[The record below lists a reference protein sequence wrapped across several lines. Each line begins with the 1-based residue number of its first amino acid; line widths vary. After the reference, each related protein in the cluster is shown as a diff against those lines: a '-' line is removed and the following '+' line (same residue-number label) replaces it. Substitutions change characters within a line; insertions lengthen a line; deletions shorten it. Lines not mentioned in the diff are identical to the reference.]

1 MRLPTQ
7 ISKFFQEVSA
17 ESLPVSLS
25 MSLALSL
32 FILTGCGAGNG
43 SGGAASGPPQ
53 GPADVVITQI
63 SKREFSE
70 TVEALGNVLALESI
84 DISANVT
91 ETIEELYFED
101 GDTVEAGQPLAKMSS
116 SEEEAALAVA
126 RANLAEQERE
136 IARLQDLAEDGAVS
150 QVRLQG
156 YLTQKEIA
164 LQRIEEVQARIQD
177 RLIVAPFDGVLGFR
191 RVSKG
196 ALVSPGEAITTL
208 DALDPVKV
216 DFTVPETFLGD
227 LRPGLELV
235 ATSEAYPGREF
246 AGKVSQIDSRVDPVT
261 RAITV
266 RAMIPNPDHTL
277 RPGMLL
283 TTALSKN
290 PRESV
295 AVPERCLV
303 SVQSN
308 HYVYTIES
316 SGDGAVVKRNPV
328 EIGTRQPGWLEI
340 KSGLK
345 AGDKVVTDGVL
356 GLKDGAA
363 VKVVGEFEGPTEA
376 YSPTED

>member
-7 ISKFFQEVSA
+7 TSNKSQGFLTR
-17 ESLPVSLS
+17 SLPLS
-25 MSLALSL
+25 FSLALSVYW
-32 FILTGCGAGNG
+32 FTGCGGGAG
-43 SGGAASGPPQ
+43 SGGAASGAPQ
-53 GPADVVITQI
+53 GPADVVSAQVTQ
-63 SKREFSE
+63 KEFSE
-70 TVEALGNVLALESI
+70 TVEALGTVLALESI
-84 DISANVT
+84 EISANVT
-91 ETIEELYFED
+91 ETIEALYFED
-101 GDTVEAGQPLAKMSS
+101 GDTVQEGQPLAKMSS
-116 SEEEAALAVA
+116 NEEEAALAVA

-136 IARLQDLAEDGAVS
+136 IARLQELAEDGAVS

-235 ATSEAYPGREF
+235 ATSEAYPGRKF
-246 AGKVSQIDSRVDPVT
+246 AGKVSQIDSRVDPIT

-266 RAMIPNPDHTL
+266 RAMIPNADHTL

-290 PRESV
+290 PRQSI

-316 SGDGAVVKRNPV
+316 SSEGTVAKRNPV
-328 EIGTRQPGWLEI
+328 QIGSRQPGWLEI
-340 KSGLK
+340 KSGLDAK
-345 AGDKVVTDGVL
+345 ARVVTDGVL
-356 GLKDGAA
+356 GLKDGASI
-363 VKVVGEFEGPTEA
+363 KVVGEFEGPTEA